1 MTASNHERYSI
12 DVEGGRTLNLVPS
25 KNAEQLNEQQLTD
38 YGELRLQF
46 VKWLRERAK
55 NPEKLE
61 GYSDYTVYETAYKCA
76 RFDRWVWGEE
86 ERYTHPPATEHAD
99 QYIGDV
105 VVYRDVG
112 NSVKGKTEEAL
123 ARYFRWLEAT
133 SHVDAWDHEQ
143 RFNSGGGDA
152 PRDYL
157 TRRERRLVREAAL
170 DTDDG
175 WKIPAIVCVSL
186 DAALRPVEVQRAR
199 TEWVDI
205 VNAMLRIP
213 REDSSKNKDNWRTSL
228 TTRSATVLEN
238 WLEERAELDRYDN
251 TDALWL
257 SRESTTYGSRSLARL
272 LRKLCEQAGI
282 ESRGRSLTWYSLR
295 HSTGTYMTAE
305 RDLAATKAQLRH
317 QSAQTTLKYDQVPPE
332 QRREILDDI

>member
-1 MTASNHERYSI
+1 MTASNHERYSV
-12 DVEGGRTLNLVPS
+12 DVEGGRTLNLVPES
-25 KNAEQLNEQQLTD
+25 NREQLNEQQLTD
-38 YGELRLQF
+38 YGELRLKF

-55 NPEKLE
+55 DPEKME
-61 GYSDYTVYETAYKCA
+61 GYSDYTAYETAYKCA
-76 RFDRWVWGEE
+76 RFDRWVWSEVG
-86 ERYTHPPATEHAD
+86 RYTHPPTADLAD
-99 QYIGDV
+99 QYIADV
-105 VVYRDVG
+105 VVYRDVS
-112 NSVKGKTEEAL
+112 NSTKGKTEEAL

-133 SHVDAWDHEQ
+133 THADEWDHEQ
-143 RFNSGGGDA
+143 RFRSGGDDA

-170 DTDDG
+170 DISDG
-175 WKIPAIVCVSL
+175 WKIASIVCVSL

-205 VNAMLRIP
+205 VNAMFRIP
-213 REDSSKNKDNWRTSL
+213 KADSSKNKDNWRTSL
-228 TTRSATVLEN
+228 TTRSATVLDH
-238 WLEERAELDRYDN
+238 WLDEREDIEKYDD

-257 SRESTTYGSRSLARL
+257 SREGTTYGSRSLARL

-295 HSTGTYMTAE
+295 HSTGTYLTHE

-332 QRREILDDI
+332 QRRDALDQI